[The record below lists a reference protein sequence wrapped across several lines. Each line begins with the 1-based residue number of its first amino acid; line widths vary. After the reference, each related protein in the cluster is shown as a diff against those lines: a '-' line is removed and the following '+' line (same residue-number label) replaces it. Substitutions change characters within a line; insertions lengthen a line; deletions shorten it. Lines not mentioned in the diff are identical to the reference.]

1 MSSDIKIKVQSFGRF
16 LSNMVM
22 PNIGAFIAWGIIT
35 ALFIPTGWLPNETLA
50 KLVGPM
56 ITYLLPL
63 LIGYTGGKLVGGERG
78 GVVGAI
84 TTMGVIVGADMPMF
98 LGSMIA
104 GPLGGWCIK
113 HFDRWV
119 DGKIKSGFEMLV
131 NNFSAG
137 IIGMILAI
145 LAFLGIGPIVE
156 ALSKMLAAGV
166 NFMVV
171 HDMLPLASIFVE
183 PAKILFLN
191 NAINHGI
198 FSPLGIQQ
206 SHELGKSIFF
216 LIEANPGPGMGVLLA
231 YMFFGRGSAKQS
243 AGGAAI
249 IHFLGGIHEI
259 YFPYVLMNPR
269 LILAVILGGMTGVFT
284 LTILGGGLVSPA
296 SPGSILAVLAMT
308 PKGAYFANIA
318 GVCAAMA
325 VSFVVSAILLK
336 TSKVKEE
343 DDIEAATRRMQD
355 MKAES
360 KGASPLS
367 AGDVT
372 NDLSHVR
379 KIIVACDAG
388 VFMSSDI
395 KIKVQSFGR
404 FLSNMVMPNI
414 GAFIAW
420 GIITALFI
428 PTGWLPN
435 ETLAKLVGPM
445 ITYLLPLLIGY
456 TGGKLVG
463 GERGGVVGA
472 ITTMGVI
479 VGADMPMFLG
489 SMIAGPLGGWC
500 IKHFDR
506 WVDGKIKSG
515 FEMLVN
521 NFSAGIIGM
530 ILAILAFLGI
540 GPIVEALS
548 KMLAAG
554 VNFMVVHDML
564 PLASIFVEPA
574 KILFLNNAIN
584 HGIFS
589 PLGIQQS
596 HELGKSIFFLIEANP
611 GPGMGVLLAYMFF
624 GRGSAKQSAGGAAI
638 IHFLGGIH
646 EIYFPYVLMNPRL
659 ILAVI
664 LGGMTGVFTLTI
676 LGGGLVSPA
685 SPGSILAVLAM
696 TPKGA
701 YFANIAGVCAAM
713 AVSFV
718 VSAILLKT
726 SKVKEE
732 DDIEAATR
740 RMQDMKAES
749 KGASPLS
756 AGDVTNDLSHV
767 RKIIVACDAG
777 MGSSAM
783 GAGVLRKK
791 IQDAGLSQISVTNS
805 AINNLPPDVDL
816 VITHRDL
823 TERAMRQV
831 PQAQHIS
838 LTNFLDSGLYTS
850 LTERLVAAQR
860 HTANE
865 EKVKDSLKDSFD
877 DSSANLFKLGAENIF
892 LGRKAATKEEAI
904 RFAGEQ
910 LVKGGYVEP
919 EYVQAMLDREKLTP
933 TYLGES
939 IAVPHGTVE
948 AKDRV
953 LKTGVVFCQYPEG
966 VRFGEEEDDI
976 ARLVIGIAARN
987 NEHIQVI
994 TSLTNAL
1001 DDESVIERLA
1011 HTTSV
1016 DEVLELLAGR
1026 K

>member
-1 MSSDIKIKVQSFGRF
+1 
-16 LSNMVM
+16 
-22 PNIGAFIAWGIIT
+22 
-35 ALFIPTGWLPNETLA
+35 
-50 KLVGPM
+50 M

-63 LIGYTGGKLVGGERG
+63 LIGYTGGRLVGGDRG

-98 LGSMIA
+98 LGAMIA
-104 GPLGGWCIK
+104 GPLGGWAIK
-113 HFDRWV
+113 KFDVWV

-145 LAFLGIGPIVE
+145 LAFLGIGPAVE
-156 ALSKMLAAGV
+156 VLSKLLAAGV
-166 NFMVV
+166 NFMVA

-206 SHELGKSIFF
+206 SHDLGKSIFF

-284 LTILGGGLVSPA
+284 LSVLGGGLVSPA

-318 GVCAAMA
+318 AICAAMA

-355 MKAES
+355 MKSQS
-360 KGASPLS
+360 KGVAATPLA
-367 AGDVT
+367 AGDV
-372 NDLSHVR
+372 S
-379 KIIVACDAG
+379 
-388 VFMSSDI
+388 
-395 KIKVQSFGR
+395 
-404 FLSNMVMPNI
+404 
-414 GAFIAW
+414 
-420 GIITALFI
+420 
-428 PTGWLPN
+428 
-435 ETLAKLVGPM
+435 
-445 ITYLLPLLIGY
+445 
-456 TGGKLVG
+456 
-463 GERGGVVGA
+463 
-472 ITTMGVI
+472 
-479 VGADMPMFLG
+479 
-489 SMIAGPLGGWC
+489 
-500 IKHFDR
+500 
-506 WVDGKIKSG
+506 
-515 FEMLVN
+515 
-521 NFSAGIIGM
+521 
-530 ILAILAFLGI
+530 
-540 GPIVEALS
+540 
-548 KMLAAG
+548 
-554 VNFMVVHDML
+554 
-564 PLASIFVEPA
+564 
-574 KILFLNNAIN
+574 
-584 HGIFS
+584 
-589 PLGIQQS
+589 
-596 HELGKSIFFLIEANP
+596 
-611 GPGMGVLLAYMFF
+611 
-624 GRGSAKQSAGGAAI
+624 
-638 IHFLGGIH
+638 
-646 EIYFPYVLMNPRL
+646 
-659 ILAVI
+659 
-664 LGGMTGVFTLTI
+664 
-676 LGGGLVSPA
+676 
-685 SPGSILAVLAM
+685 
-696 TPKGA
+696 
-701 YFANIAGVCAAM
+701 
-713 AVSFV
+713 
-718 VSAILLKT
+718 
-726 SKVKEE
+726 
-732 DDIEAATR
+732 
-740 RMQDMKAES
+740 
-749 KGASPLS
+749 
-756 AGDVTNDLSHV
+756 NDLSHV

-791 IQDAGLSQISVTNS
+791 VADAGLSQISVTNS
-805 AINNLPPDVDL
+805 AINSLPADVDL

-838 LTNFLDSGLYTS
+838 LTNFLDSGLYTN

-860 HTANE
+860 HEDNE
-865 EKVKDSLKDSFD
+865 VKVRTSLQDSFD
-877 DSSANLFKLGAENIF
+877 ESNSHLFRLGAENIF
-892 LGRKAATKEEAI
+892 LGRTASHKEEAI

-910 LVKGGYVEP
+910 LVKGGYVQP

-953 LKTGVVFCQYPEG
+953 LKTGVVFCQYPAG

-1001 DDESVIERLA
+1001 DDETVIERLA
-1011 HTTSV
+1011 NTTSV
-1016 DEVLELLAGR
+1016 EEVLALLN

>member
-63 LIGYTGGKLVGGERG
+63 LIGYTGGKLIGGERG

-104 GPLGGWCIK
+104 GPLGGWAIK
-113 HFDRWV
+113 RFDVWV

-145 LAFLGIGPIVE
+145 LAFLGIGPAVE
-156 ALSKMLAAGV
+156 VLSKILAAGV

-171 HDMLPLASIFVE
+171 HDMLPLASVFVE

-206 SHELGKSIFF
+206 SHDLGKSIFF

-284 LTILGGGLVSPA
+284 LTLLNGGLVSPA

-318 GVCAAMA
+318 AIVAAMA
-325 VSFVVSAILLK
+325 VSFVVSAVLLK

-343 DDIEAATRRMQD
+343 DDIDAATRRMQD
-355 MKAES
+355 MKAQS
-360 KGASPLS
+360 KGAATPLA
-367 AGDVT
+367 AGDV
-372 NDLSHVR
+372 
-379 KIIVACDAG
+379 A
-388 VFMSSDI
+388 
-395 KIKVQSFGR
+395 
-404 FLSNMVMPNI
+404 
-414 GAFIAW
+414 
-420 GIITALFI
+420 
-428 PTGWLPN
+428 
-435 ETLAKLVGPM
+435 
-445 ITYLLPLLIGY
+445 
-456 TGGKLVG
+456 
-463 GERGGVVGA
+463 
-472 ITTMGVI
+472 
-479 VGADMPMFLG
+479 
-489 SMIAGPLGGWC
+489 
-500 IKHFDR
+500 
-506 WVDGKIKSG
+506 
-515 FEMLVN
+515 
-521 NFSAGIIGM
+521 
-530 ILAILAFLGI
+530 
-540 GPIVEALS
+540 
-548 KMLAAG
+548 
-554 VNFMVVHDML
+554 
-564 PLASIFVEPA
+564 
-574 KILFLNNAIN
+574 
-584 HGIFS
+584 
-589 PLGIQQS
+589 
-596 HELGKSIFFLIEANP
+596 
-611 GPGMGVLLAYMFF
+611 
-624 GRGSAKQSAGGAAI
+624 
-638 IHFLGGIH
+638 
-646 EIYFPYVLMNPRL
+646 
-659 ILAVI
+659 
-664 LGGMTGVFTLTI
+664 
-676 LGGGLVSPA
+676 
-685 SPGSILAVLAM
+685 
-696 TPKGA
+696 
-701 YFANIAGVCAAM
+701 
-713 AVSFV
+713 
-718 VSAILLKT
+718 
-726 SKVKEE
+726 
-732 DDIEAATR
+732 
-740 RMQDMKAES
+740 
-749 KGASPLS
+749 
-756 AGDVTNDLSHV
+756 NDLSHV

-791 IQDAGLSQISVTNS
+791 VQDAGLSHISVTNT

-860 HTANE
+860 HTDNE
-865 EKVKDSLKDSFD
+865 EKVRDSLKDSFD
-877 DSSANLFKLGAENIF
+877 AADTNLFKLGAENIF

-904 RFAGEQ
+904 LFAGEQ

-919 EYVQAMLDREKLTP
+919 EYVQAMLDREKLTS

-939 IAVPHGTVE
+939 IAVPHGTIE

-953 LKTGVVFCQYPEG
+953 LKTGIVFCQYPEG
-966 VRFGEEEDDI
+966 VRFGEEEDEV

-1001 DDESVIERLA
+1001 DDESVIERLTK
-1011 HTTSV
+1011 TTSV
-1016 DEVLELLAGR
+1016 EEVLALLKA
-1026 K
+1026 

>member
-104 GPLGGWCIK
+104 GPLGGWAIK
-113 HFDRWV
+113 KFDVWV

-145 LAFLGIGPIVE
+145 LAFLGIGPAVE
-156 ALSKMLAAGV
+156 VLSKILAAGI
-166 NFMVV
+166 NFMVA

-206 SHELGKSIFF
+206 SHDLGKSIFF

-284 LTILGGGLVSPA
+284 LTLLNGGLVSPA

-318 GVCAAMA
+318 AIVAAMA
-325 VSFVVSAILLK
+325 VSFVVSAVLLK

-355 MKAES
+355 MKAQS
-360 KGASPLS
+360 KGGATPLA
-367 AGDVT
+367 AGDV
-372 NDLSHVR
+372 
-379 KIIVACDAG
+379 A
-388 VFMSSDI
+388 
-395 KIKVQSFGR
+395 
-404 FLSNMVMPNI
+404 
-414 GAFIAW
+414 
-420 GIITALFI
+420 
-428 PTGWLPN
+428 
-435 ETLAKLVGPM
+435 
-445 ITYLLPLLIGY
+445 
-456 TGGKLVG
+456 
-463 GERGGVVGA
+463 
-472 ITTMGVI
+472 
-479 VGADMPMFLG
+479 
-489 SMIAGPLGGWC
+489 
-500 IKHFDR
+500 
-506 WVDGKIKSG
+506 
-515 FEMLVN
+515 
-521 NFSAGIIGM
+521 
-530 ILAILAFLGI
+530 
-540 GPIVEALS
+540 
-548 KMLAAG
+548 
-554 VNFMVVHDML
+554 
-564 PLASIFVEPA
+564 
-574 KILFLNNAIN
+574 
-584 HGIFS
+584 
-589 PLGIQQS
+589 
-596 HELGKSIFFLIEANP
+596 
-611 GPGMGVLLAYMFF
+611 
-624 GRGSAKQSAGGAAI
+624 
-638 IHFLGGIH
+638 
-646 EIYFPYVLMNPRL
+646 
-659 ILAVI
+659 
-664 LGGMTGVFTLTI
+664 
-676 LGGGLVSPA
+676 
-685 SPGSILAVLAM
+685 
-696 TPKGA
+696 
-701 YFANIAGVCAAM
+701 
-713 AVSFV
+713 
-718 VSAILLKT
+718 
-726 SKVKEE
+726 
-732 DDIEAATR
+732 
-740 RMQDMKAES
+740 
-749 KGASPLS
+749 
-756 AGDVTNDLSHV
+756 NDLSHV

-791 IQDAGLSQISVTNS
+791 VHDAGLSNISVTNC

-860 HTANE
+860 HTDNE
-865 EKVKDSLKDSFD
+865 EKVRDSLKDSFD
-877 DSSANLFKLGAENIF
+877 ASDTNLFKLGAENIF

-904 RFAGEQ
+904 LFAGEQ

-919 EYVQAMLDREKLTP
+919 EYVQAMLDREKLTS

-939 IAVPHGTVE
+939 IAVPHGTIE

-953 LKTGVVFCQYPEG
+953 LKTGIVFCQYPEG
-966 VRFGEEEDDI
+966 VRFGEEEDEV

-1011 HTTSV
+1011 KTTSV
-1016 DEVLELLAGR
+1016 EEVLTLLKA
-1026 K
+1026 

>member
-63 LIGYTGGKLVGGERG
+63 LIGYTGGRLVGGDRG

-98 LGSMIA
+98 LGAMIA
-104 GPLGGWCIK
+104 GPLGGWAIK
-113 HFDRWV
+113 KFDVWV

-145 LAFLGIGPIVE
+145 LAFLGIGPAVE
-156 ALSKMLAAGV
+156 VLSKVLAAGV

-284 LTILGGGLVSPA
+284 LSVLGGGLVSPA

-318 GVCAAMA
+318 AICAAMA

-343 DDIEAATRRMQD
+343 DDIDAATRRMQD

-360 KGASPLS
+360 KGAATPLT
-367 AGDVT
+367 AGDV
-372 NDLSHVR
+372 S
-379 KIIVACDAG
+379 
-388 VFMSSDI
+388 
-395 KIKVQSFGR
+395 
-404 FLSNMVMPNI
+404 
-414 GAFIAW
+414 
-420 GIITALFI
+420 
-428 PTGWLPN
+428 
-435 ETLAKLVGPM
+435 
-445 ITYLLPLLIGY
+445 
-456 TGGKLVG
+456 
-463 GERGGVVGA
+463 
-472 ITTMGVI
+472 
-479 VGADMPMFLG
+479 
-489 SMIAGPLGGWC
+489 
-500 IKHFDR
+500 
-506 WVDGKIKSG
+506 
-515 FEMLVN
+515 
-521 NFSAGIIGM
+521 
-530 ILAILAFLGI
+530 
-540 GPIVEALS
+540 
-548 KMLAAG
+548 
-554 VNFMVVHDML
+554 
-564 PLASIFVEPA
+564 
-574 KILFLNNAIN
+574 
-584 HGIFS
+584 
-589 PLGIQQS
+589 
-596 HELGKSIFFLIEANP
+596 
-611 GPGMGVLLAYMFF
+611 
-624 GRGSAKQSAGGAAI
+624 
-638 IHFLGGIH
+638 
-646 EIYFPYVLMNPRL
+646 
-659 ILAVI
+659 
-664 LGGMTGVFTLTI
+664 
-676 LGGGLVSPA
+676 
-685 SPGSILAVLAM
+685 
-696 TPKGA
+696 
-701 YFANIAGVCAAM
+701 
-713 AVSFV
+713 
-718 VSAILLKT
+718 
-726 SKVKEE
+726 
-732 DDIEAATR
+732 
-740 RMQDMKAES
+740 
-749 KGASPLS
+749 
-756 AGDVTNDLSHV
+756 NDLSHV

-791 IQDAGLSQISVTNS
+791 VQDAGLTNISVTNS
-805 AINNLPPDVDL
+805 AINSLPPDVDL

-838 LTNFLDSGLYTS
+838 LTNFLDSGLYSS

-860 HTANE
+860 HTDNE
-865 EKVKDSLKDSFD
+865 VKVRDSLKDSFD
-877 DSSANLFKLGAENIF
+877 PNDSHLFRLGAENIF
-892 LGRKAATKEEAI
+892 LGRTASHKEEAI

-919 EYVQAMLDREKLTP
+919 EYVDAMLAREKLTP

-953 LKTGVVFCQYPEG
+953 LKTGVVFCQYPAG

-1011 HTTSV
+1011 QTTSV
-1016 DEVLELLAGR
+1016 EVVLALLN

>member
-63 LIGYTGGKLVGGERG
+63 LIGFTGGRLVGGDRG

-98 LGSMIA
+98 LGAMIA
-104 GPLGGWCIK
+104 GPLGGYCIK
-113 HFDRWV
+113 KFDAAV

-145 LAFLGIGPIVE
+145 LAFLGIGPAVE
-156 ALSKMLAAGV
+156 VLSKALAAGV

-269 LILAVILGGMTGVFT
+269 LLLAVILGGMTGVFT
-284 LTILGGGLVSPA
+284 LSVLNGGLVSPA

-308 PKGAYFANIA
+308 PKGAYFANITA
-318 GVCAAMA
+318 ILAALI
-325 VSFVVSAILLK
+325 VSFVISSILLK

-343 DDIEAATRRMQD
+343 DEDIEAATRRVQD

-360 KGASPLS
+360 KGA
-367 AGDVT
+367 T
-372 NDLSHVR
+372 
-379 KIIVACDAG
+379 
-388 VFMSSDI
+388 
-395 KIKVQSFGR
+395 
-404 FLSNMVMPNI
+404 
-414 GAFIAW
+414 
-420 GIITALFI
+420 
-428 PTGWLPN
+428 
-435 ETLAKLVGPM
+435 
-445 ITYLLPLLIGY
+445 
-456 TGGKLVG
+456 
-463 GERGGVVGA
+463 
-472 ITTMGVI
+472 
-479 VGADMPMFLG
+479 
-489 SMIAGPLGGWC
+489 
-500 IKHFDR
+500 
-506 WVDGKIKSG
+506 
-515 FEMLVN
+515 
-521 NFSAGIIGM
+521 
-530 ILAILAFLGI
+530 
-540 GPIVEALS
+540 
-548 KMLAAG
+548 
-554 VNFMVVHDML
+554 
-564 PLASIFVEPA
+564 
-574 KILFLNNAIN
+574 
-584 HGIFS
+584 
-589 PLGIQQS
+589 
-596 HELGKSIFFLIEANP
+596 
-611 GPGMGVLLAYMFF
+611 
-624 GRGSAKQSAGGAAI
+624 
-638 IHFLGGIH
+638 
-646 EIYFPYVLMNPRL
+646 
-659 ILAVI
+659 
-664 LGGMTGVFTLTI
+664 
-676 LGGGLVSPA
+676 
-685 SPGSILAVLAM
+685 
-696 TPKGA
+696 
-701 YFANIAGVCAAM
+701 
-713 AVSFV
+713 
-718 VSAILLKT
+718 
-726 SKVKEE
+726 
-732 DDIEAATR
+732 
-740 RMQDMKAES
+740 
-749 KGASPLS
+749 PLS

-791 IQDAGLSQISVTNS
+791 VQDAGLTNISVTNS
-805 AINNLPPDVDL
+805 AINSLPPDVDL

-860 HTANE
+860 HTDNE
-865 EKVKDSLKDSFD
+865 VKVTTSLKDSFD
-877 DSSANLFKLGAENIF
+877 ETNSNLFKLGAENIF
-892 LGRKAATKEEAI
+892 LGRSANTKEEAI

-953 LKTGVVFCQYPEG
+953 LKTGVVFCQYPQG

-1001 DDESVIERLA
+1001 DDETVIERLA
-1011 HTTSV
+1011 QTSSV
-1016 DEVLELLAGR
+1016 EEVLALLN